1 MLVISFPSQKFQQDS
16 CFFMHF
22 NHLISLHYMLSF
34 KKAPQHYSTVL
45 VARIRVWYKET
56 APPNLINLKLIIA
69 KSNSCVLSL
78 NALSEAN
85 GVKFVDQKE
94 TFLTNLMNLHLITIE
109 RSTHF
114 LKKEIN
120 LSWGKGSCLMCC
132 PQMRIKRFIFLIYL
146 QLGRFLIKMQLLV
159 LQQVLHFRN

>member
-1 MLVISFPSQKFQQDS
+1 
-16 CFFMHF
+16 MHF

-45 VARIRVWYKET
+45 VARRRVWYKET

-85 GVKFVDQKE
+85 GVKFVE
-94 TFLTNLMNLHLITIE
+94 
-109 RSTHF
+109 
-114 LKKEIN
+114 
-120 LSWGKGSCLMCC
+120 
-132 PQMRIKRFIFLIYL
+132 
-146 QLGRFLIKMQLLV
+146 
-159 LQQVLHFRN
+159 